1 MFLSL
6 SEQNFFFNAPL
17 IVKAGMDMGNIHLVQ
32 KMNEHC
38 LIECM
43 SNI

>member
-6 SEQNFFFNAPL
+6 SEQKFFFNAPL
-17 IVKAGMDMGNIHLVQ
+17 IVKAGMDMGKIHLVQ